1 MPGHNFKRQFLT
13 KKNSKIFFWV
23 NGILSISVPLQTYY
37 ALLKVWKI
45 LRILRQKFDANLCSL
60 QFFWVISFS
69 ALAFFIKMTIN
80 FFQNSTKNFHL
91 WVLFQIHI
99 VLTLVHDSPG
109 LKRKY
114 QKVHD
119 QEWLWVD
126 NVTLLMYIKSFNLKP
141 FIFEIYFTII
151 FMNLLFIIILLKRSL
166 TTKNF

>member
-1 MPGHNFKRQFLT
+1 MPGHNIKRQFLT

-119 QEWLWVD
+119 QEWL
-126 NVTLLMYIKSFNLKP
+126 
-141 FIFEIYFTII
+141 
-151 FMNLLFIIILLKRSL
+151 FMVITSNLLVTSNLFFVRISKILIFRIWISNIN
-166 TTKNF
+166 KNE